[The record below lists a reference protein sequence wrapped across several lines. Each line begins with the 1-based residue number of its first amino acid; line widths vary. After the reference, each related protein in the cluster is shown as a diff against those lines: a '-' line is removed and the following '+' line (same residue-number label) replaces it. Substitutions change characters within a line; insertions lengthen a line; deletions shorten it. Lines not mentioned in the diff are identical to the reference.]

1 MWRCSSLIGS
11 DRMGSKV
18 TRIVFKSKGFREILR
33 SQAVTADLA
42 RRGAAIAAAA
52 GEGVGVQTSVG
63 ANRARV
69 TVATETR
76 EAAAAEAKDKTLTR
90 AIGAGRG

>member
-1 MWRCSSLIGS
+1 MA
-11 DRMGSKV
+11 SKI
-18 TRIVFKSKGFREILR
+18 TRIVFKSKGFRQILR
-33 SQAVTADLA
+33 SQAVVADLA
-42 RRGAAIAAAA
+42 RRGQAIADAA
-52 GEGVGVQTSVG
+52 GDGVGIQVSVG

-76 EAAAAEAKDKTLTR
+76 EAAAAEATDKTLTR

>member
-1 MWRCSSLIGS
+1 MAQKSV
-11 DRMGSKV
+11 V
-18 TRIVFKSKGFREILR
+18 TKIEFHSAGFRALLR
-33 SQAVTADLA
+33 SQAVMADLA

-52 GEGVGVQTSVG
+52 GPGVGIEAKVG
-63 ANRARV
+63 SNRARV

-76 EAAAAEAKDKTLTR
+76 AAAEAEATDKTLTS

>member
-1 MWRCSSLIGS
+1 MMG
-11 DRMGSKV
+11 MGSKV
-18 TRIVFKSKGFREILR
+18 TRIVFKSAGFRAILR
-33 SQAVTADLA
+33 SQAVVADLA
-42 RRGAAIAAAA
+42 RRGEAIAAAA
-52 GEGVGVQTSVG
+52 GEGVGVRTGVG

-76 EAAAAEAKDKTLTR
+76 EAAKSEAVDKTLTR

>member
-1 MWRCSSLIGS
+1 MP
-11 DRMGSKV
+11 SKV
-18 TRIVFKSKGFREILR
+18 TRVVFKSKGFREILR
-33 SQAVTADLA
+33 SPAVVADLA

-52 GEGVGVQTSVG
+52 GEGVGSRTSVG

-76 EAAAAEAKDKTLTR
+76 EAARAEATDKTLTR

>member
-1 MWRCSSLIGS
+1 MIGVPA
-11 DRMGSKV
+11 KV
-18 TRIVFKSKGFREILR
+18 TRIEFKSKGFRSILR
-33 SQAVTADLA
+33 SQAVVADLA

-52 GEGVGVQTSVG
+52 GEGVGTSTSVG

-69 TVATETR
+69 VVATETR
-76 EAAAAEAKDKTLTR
+76 EAAKAEAVDKTLTR

>member
-1 MWRCSSLIGS
+1 M
-11 DRMGSKV
+11 SKI
-18 TRIVFKSKGFREILR
+18 TFNSAGFRQILR
-33 SQAVTADLA
+33 SQAVVADLA

-52 GEGVGVQTSVG
+52 GEGVEVRAGVG

-69 TVATETR
+69 TVATVTR
-76 EAAAAEAKDKTLTR
+76 EAAEREATDKTLTR

>member
-1 MWRCSSLIGS
+1 MNVG
-11 DRMGSKV
+11 GKV
-18 TRIVFKSKGFREILR
+18 TKVVFKSKGFRTILR
-33 SQAVTADLA
+33 SRAVLADLTG
-42 RRGAAIAAAA
+42 RGRSIAARA
-52 GEGVGVQTSVG
+52 GEGFGYQANVG

-76 EAAAAEAKDKTLTR
+76 EAARAEATDKALTR

>member
-1 MWRCSSLIGS
+1 MPA
-11 DRMGSKV
+11 KV
-18 TRIVFKSKGFREILR
+18 TRIVFKSRGFREILR
-33 SQAVTADLA
+33 SQAVVAELA
-42 RRGAAIAAAA
+42 RRGQAIAAAA

-76 EAAAAEAKDKTLTR
+76 EAAAAEATDKKLTR

>member
-1 MWRCSSLIGS
+1 MP
-11 DRMGSKV
+11 SKV
-18 TRIVFKSKGFREILR
+18 TRLVFKSKGFRDILR
-33 SQAVTADLA
+33 SQAVVADLA
-42 RRGAAIAAAA
+42 RRGRAIADAA
-52 GEGVGVQTSVG
+52 GEGVGVHTSVG

-76 EAAAAEAKDKTLTR
+76 DAAAAEATDKKLTR

>member
-1 MWRCSSLIGS
+1 
-11 DRMGSKV
+11 MGSKV
-18 TRIVFKSKGFREILR
+18 TKLVFRSAGFRAILR
-33 SQAVTADLA
+33 SPAVRADLEA
-42 RRGAAIAAAA
+42 RGQRIAAAA
-52 GEGVGVQTSVG
+52 GEGVGLESNVG

-76 EAAAAEAKDKTLTR
+76 EAAEREATDKSLTR